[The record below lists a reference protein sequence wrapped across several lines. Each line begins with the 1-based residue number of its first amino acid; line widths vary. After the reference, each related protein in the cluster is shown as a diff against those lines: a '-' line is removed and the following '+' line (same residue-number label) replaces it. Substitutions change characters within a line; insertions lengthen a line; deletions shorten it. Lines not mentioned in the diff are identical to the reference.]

1 MLNIRFD
8 IIIKFKVIC
17 IFIFKD
23 NIGIGL
29 VYDII
34 FFLYD
39 VIKWCDYWMN
49 GLVCLLGFIMLF
61 WFIGYNCYRG
71 NEESF

>member
-49 GLVCLLGFIMLF
+49 ALFVRIYYVVLVY
-61 WFIGYNCYRG
+61 WV
-71 NEESF
+71 